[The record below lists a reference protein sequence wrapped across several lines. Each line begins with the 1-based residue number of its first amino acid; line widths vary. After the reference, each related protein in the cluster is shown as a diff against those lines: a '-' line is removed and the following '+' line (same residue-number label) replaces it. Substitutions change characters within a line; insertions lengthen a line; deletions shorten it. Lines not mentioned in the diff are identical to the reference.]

1 MEIVLIFIIV
11 AITIMYVVDE
21 IADIFK
27 AKYKNKDKESKWYY
41 DKPSKTI
48 RVFRRYI
55 CRSNRFIHEVQR

>member
-27 AKYKNKDKESKWYY
+27 AKYENKDKESKWYY
-41 DKPSKTI
+41 DKPSKSI
-48 RVFRRYI
+48 
-55 CRSNRFIHEVQR
+55 